1 MSAKSSRTSR
11 DDPWARAASGVFISS
26 YANPKI
32 KKIKSYQ
39 SNYKESDF
47 EALKSKAMDTKTTL
61 GELED
66 LADYQVNSEIFSK

>member
-47 EALKSKAMDTKTTL
+47 EALKSNTKTTL